1 MSKGRV
7 ELDYQINLV
16 EGINEVSKGVK
27 QLDQALKEL
36 KMPKAMT
43 QDTRKEL
50 DDLKQKIEKFRDL
63 SEKPIKTQTDFSK
76 IKKDGDEIVRLY
88 NKIHGK
94 TEKLSKQNPRSIFMD
109 KYGDAIKKVESA
121 LKSLDSETKKY
132 NKDLANQVEKQEKAK
147 KKLDD
152 FTKKYGKGESSE
164 EQKKYLSYQKGSI
177 TRKRNSIQKDIETGK
192 ISKKEGNAKIAE
204 LNAREKNLDSG
215 SAAKERQRLE
225 QDYNQITQ
233 SLINL
238 KKAQIGASSD
248 TNIVKLFTQIRSEAE
263 KLGISIPKDITF
275 QGLESFR
282 KVIESFPE
290 EKQREIAE
298 ELNKFSANAEKAAGG
313 GKVLGTQLEQNA
325 EQINNLVSRT
335 KDMDILRSRL
345 EYVFGMT
352 GMLNIFRRAIQSTV
366 NTIKELDSVMTE
378 TAVVTDYTVSDMWN
392 KIDEYADVASKLGV
406 SIKGVYEVT
415 TLLYQMGMNTSQ
427 AMGAG
432 IEILK
437 MARIAGM
444 DYASAT
450 DAMVSALKGFN
461 MEVNEINAQKV
472 NDIYSR
478 IAAISASNVQELSTA
493 MSKTASIA
501 ANAGMDIENTTAL
514 LAQGIE
520 RTRESAE
527 TIGTA
532 LKTVIARF
540 NEMKKAPSE
549 IEAVDGEVVDA
560 NKIETAL
567 RTAGIAL
574 RDVNGE
580 IRNTDNVLFELS
592 KKWNILSKNTRA
604 YIATQAAGSRQQS
617 RFIAMISDY
626 QRLSQFQ
633 EEAVNSAGA
642 SNKQFE
648 KTLDSLETKLQN
660 LRNQV
665 DTFLT
670 QIMDSKLLKFLVDV
684 GKDLAEISNKIT
696 NLPGILGS
704 ISKVALGMGV
714 FKGGGKLIDLV
725 FGSLAKNNGKLSGL
739 GLRMGKN
746 IFGGIKNTFIKG
758 KNTIQSLLSKAV
770 DYKGVAKNNSL
781 AMNNYATV
789 VGDLN
794 KQLKAGRISEKVY
807 AAQIEQTGAKLGLN
821 AVSAQAYN
829 TVISEGMGI
838 KGADILLQKE
848 DLAQKTLEIIANE
861 SLTAEQKKQA
871 IQELINQG
879 IKKEGIVLE
888 KTNLA
893 IKLKSYA
900 ALLLGSKAT
909 REAAVANLGYASTA
923 QAATQATNLF
933 SKALY
938 KIPFLGWILAAIA
951 AIATLTA
958 IIISSIR
965 TTQESIDNADEAAEQ
980 ATSRIQELSNEIEN
994 LADTFSKIEEL
1005 SDSFD
1010 DLTRGSVEW
1019 TSKLIENN
1027 QYLEDLVDKYEIL
1040 QKYLAYDEQ
1049 GIAYFKEG
1057 YEKELTNSLQNEY
1070 QLQRRNKISNEYE
1083 AAWLRYQTG
1092 EITYQEYQSAQKT
1105 YLSQGIQSGTQD
1117 YASVAAAN
1125 SFSKNFVKEF
1135 EKAREDAKDWLKGKA
1150 GGGVGSYWNDD
1161 LKKIGETLGLWYK
1174 KDDKYYTDAE
1184 FQTELDYNE
1193 DDMAERI
1200 ISNKTL
1206 EKIQQNTK
1214 DTANALRQ
1222 EDTYTQKLAAG
1233 KWQDITAKDIKE
1245 HGGVN
1250 QNTEKALRDNY
1261 GENAEKYFNDVLS
1274 YVSESYKELSDNIS
1288 SGTHPFWADEK
1299 TMEDAYIELGKYFRE
1314 NIDFETGTY
1323 KGTDQ
1328 VVNWA
1333 DLAGV
1338 NTFGGKFAS
1347 GLSLWD
1353 IVPVTEDNAKE
1364 QIQKAAL
1371 LSDNV
1376 YDKANKELEDMIAWG
1391 SQLGITDMNNV
1402 VSAWTSIT
1410 DETVKKKLK
1419 NIGEETL
1426 KYEQDYGE
1434 GITSG
1439 IASYLILNQ
1448 DKQGFAEVLKEY
1460 ANSEGIKDVQ
1470 EVFKGLDISIT
1481 ATADDIL
1488 DYIQVQRNLG
1498 NETSILTD
1506 NFIKLTKGMTL
1517 SQEKLQEW
1525 YQTINKAA
1533 RITEGKT
1540 GYDTYTKD
1548 EIEALVDSTAI
1559 SSDDVLRVG
1568 EDSYKVINKT
1578 AEQITHYLGGWDA
1591 KISGVNK
1598 GNENNLKFVSMLSN
1612 EKDTNRSQFIK
1623 TGSAEGSDLKFGTQ
1637 EKQDIYQVAKGI
1649 HEAGGV
1655 GVVSDTEAKTGLG
1668 AGQMSMTDAKTAYK
1682 RLLFQQ
1688 QILANNITDKDEATK
1703 LWNKIDAQVN
1713 REMTSPEAIQQALND
1728 FISENYYENVAD
1740 YEAAQNASFLL
1751 DAGESGYRSDTSR
1764 DKMYNS
1770 SSEAMRETA
1779 QKASQ
1784 LVVNER
1790 NLNSVVQMVTSTVS
1804 KQNPSLAKNSDLMKE
1819 LAIAISDAQNGFET
1833 IREVISDCEEDL
1845 KNFGSIKYYQ
1855 AIDKIAQAFQNMGIM
1870 GADSTWVGANLED
1883 IMDFYNGSASA
1894 ADRLYKSLVK
1904 IKLAQMDNP
1913 QMALQLQTIINGLT
1927 FDTEGIGTFTETANA
1942 MLTTLVGKTGEHMSD
1957 IEEIFK
1963 SFGVDLEYIYDTDG
1977 KITGVKAVNQLQIGA
1992 NYNKRETQKEKAN
2005 ESQWENS
2012 YDWLYNLT
2020 QKINEELRIREKLE
2034 KRYDRILNNRRM
2046 SEKDVIAA
2054 REKELQSLM
2063 KELDLQTEM
2072 YEKRRGELATL
2083 LRDNKD
2089 LTKYATYD
2097 FENNMIQINW
2107 DKINKVSDETL
2118 GGRIEQFIE
2127 KLENAES
2134 EFENA
2139 FDSIE
2144 DIYDTVQDIYN
2155 DSRQNYLDFENRVL
2169 EAVVNQYQLEIDRL
2183 TEIDNSIN
2191 DSNSKLLDSIQKS
2204 IDAQRQARQNAETE
2218 ENLTDKLN
2226 QLLYKRQDKTSSLTD
2241 LKSLEKELKDS
2252 RQDYIDTLVD
2262 QKISELQKQNDEAAE
2277 QRQRQIELM
2286 EGQLEQAK
2294 DQGLLWDEVNLLLTE
2309 GIYGSDGQINQNSKL
2324 VQILQQLDKYNG
2336 LSEEGRNN
2344 WLDELSVQYKQYEE
2358 FGKLKGLLSENLNT
2372 IGTRLE
2378 NLGSQ
2383 LNTLDWTIK
2392 ATGDKIIQGYRD
2404 TIIEDKG
2411 NNDEIN
2417 LERQDFILKFL
2428 KENWDNIPTKT
2439 MISWIQ
2445 GFLISKMITKEAFK
2459 TLMGSIKIQGT
2470 GPKGQKTWF
2479 YQMYATGGLAD
2490 FTGPAW
2496 LDGTKSRPELVLNQ
2510 HDTQNFIQLKDILS
2524 SIMSNNIPSITEG
2537 TRTANS
2543 NFEININVDKIANDY
2558 DVDRLVERVKK
2569 DIVEDSSYRNPV
2581 VLSLLR

>member
-1 MSKGRV
+1 
-7 ELDYQINLV
+7 
-16 EGINEVSKGVK
+16 
-27 QLDQALKEL
+27 
-36 KMPKAMT
+36 
-43 QDTRKEL
+43 
-50 DDLKQKIEKFRDL
+50 
-63 SEKPIKTQTDFSK
+63 
-76 IKKDGDEIVRLY
+76 
-88 NKIHGK
+88 
-94 TEKLSKQNPRSIFMD
+94 
-109 KYGDAIKKVESA
+109 
-121 LKSLDSETKKY
+121 
-132 NKDLANQVEKQEKAK
+132 
-147 KKLDD
+147 
-152 FTKKYGKGESSE
+152 
-164 EQKKYLSYQKGSI
+164 
-177 TRKRNSIQKDIETGK
+177 
-192 ISKKEGNAKIAE
+192 
-204 LNAREKNLDSG
+204 
-215 SAAKERQRLE
+215 
-225 QDYNQITQ
+225 
-233 SLINL
+233 
-238 KKAQIGASSD
+238 
-248 TNIVKLFTQIRSEAE
+248 
-263 KLGISIPKDITF
+263 
-275 QGLESFR
+275 
-282 KVIESFPE
+282 
-290 EKQREIAE
+290 
-298 ELNKFSANAEKAAGG
+298 
-313 GKVLGTQLEQNA
+313 
-325 EQINNLVSRT
+325 
-335 KDMDILRSRL
+335 
-345 EYVFGMT
+345 
-352 GMLNIFRRAIQSTV
+352 
-366 NTIKELDSVMTE
+366 
-378 TAVVTDYTVSDMWN
+378 
-392 KIDEYADVASKLGV
+392 
-406 SIKGVYEVT
+406 
-415 TLLYQMGMNTSQ
+415 
-427 AMGAG
+427 
-432 IEILK
+432 
-437 MARIAGM
+437 
-444 DYASAT
+444 
-450 DAMVSALKGFN
+450 
-461 MEVNEINAQKV
+461 
-472 NDIYSR
+472 
-478 IAAISASNVQELSTA
+478 
-493 MSKTASIA
+493 
-501 ANAGMDIENTTAL
+501 
-514 LAQGIE
+514 
-520 RTRESAE
+520 
-527 TIGTA
+527 
-532 LKTVIARF
+532 
-540 NEMKKAPSE
+540 
-549 IEAVDGEVVDA
+549 
-560 NKIETAL
+560 
-567 RTAGIAL
+567 
-574 RDVNGE
+574 
-580 IRNTDNVLFELS
+580 
-592 KKWNILSKNTRA
+592 
-604 YIATQAAGSRQQS
+604 
-617 RFIAMISDY
+617 MISDY
-626 QRLSQFQ
+626 QRLSQLQ
-633 EEAVNSAGA
+633 EEAINSAGA

-739 GLRMGKN
+739 GLQMGKN

-758 KNTIQSLLSKAV
+758 KNTIQNLLSKAV
-770 DYKGVAKNNSL
+770 DYEGVVKNNSL

-789 VGDLN
+789 VGNLN
-794 KQLKAGRISEKVY
+794 KQLKAGRISEEVY
-807 AAQIEQTGAKLGLN
+807 AAQIEQTSAKLGLS

-829 TVISEGMGI
+829 AVVSEGMGI

-848 DLAQKTLEIIANE
+848 ELAQKTLEIIANE

-958 IIISSIR
+958 IIISSTR
-965 TTQESIDNADEAAEQ
+965 TTQESIDNADEAAGR
-980 ATSRIQELSNEIEN
+980 ASSRIQELSNEIEN
-994 LADTFSKIEEL
+994 LTDTFSKIQEL

-1010 DLTRGSVEW
+1010 DLTKGSVEW
-1019 TSKLIENN
+1019 TAKLIENN

-1083 AAWLRYQTG
+1083 AARLRYQSD
-1092 EITYQEYQSAQKT
+1092 EITYQKYQSAQKT
-1105 YLSQGIQSGTQD
+1105 YLSQGIQSGVQD
-1117 YASVAAAN
+1117 NASVAAAN
-1125 SFSKNFVKEF
+1125 LLSQRFEQEF
-1135 EKAREDAKDWLKGKA
+1135 EETRKVVEE
-1150 GGGVGSYWNDD
+1150 D
-1161 LKKIGETLGLWYK
+1161 LKKDAKGGWGSYKNSALEKIGADLKLWYQ
-1174 KDDKYYTDAE
+1174 KDGKIYSDAE
-1184 FQTELDYNE
+1184 YQTELDYNE

-1200 ISNKTL
+1200 IANKTL
-1206 EKIQQNTK
+1206 AKIQQNTK
-1214 DTANALRQ
+1214 DTANALRN
-1222 EDTYTQKLAAG
+1222 EDIYTQKIAAG
-1233 KWQDITAKDIKE
+1233 NWKSITAKDIKE
-1245 HGGVN
+1245 HGGTN
-1250 QNTEKALRDNY
+1250 QNTWDELQKSYHEEEQENWETMLSYSSEKYRELIKQTGNDKEKIEAYNEISGQIRNKVYTTASEESKKGRDLEKNPLRFDEKGIWDQYAYLTGQMPIQGEGFKPISMPFSYNGY
-1261 GENAEKYFNDVLS
+1261 TLSDIIKIDGYENAEQALKEAYEYNF
-1274 YVSESYKELSDNIS
+1274 SEIS
-1288 SGTHPFWADEK
+1288 GQAQGNLNE
-1299 TMEDAYIELGKYFRE
+1299 
-1314 NIDFETGTY
+1314 
-1323 KGTDQ
+1323 
-1328 VVNWA
+1328 
-1333 DLAGV
+1333 
-1338 NTFGGKFAS
+1338 
-1347 GLSLWD
+1347 
-1353 IVPVTEDNAKE
+1353 
-1364 QIQKAAL
+1364 AL
-1371 LSDNV
+1371 
-1376 YDKANKELEDMIAWG
+1376 EWG
-1391 SQLGITDMNNV
+1391 AQLGMTDAKAV
-1402 VSAWTSIT
+1402 ISGWTSIT
-1410 DETVKKKLK
+1410 DETIRARLS
-1419 NIGEETL
+1419 NLGQETL
-1426 KYEQDYGE
+1426 KYSKDYGE
-1434 GITSG
+1434 GITSNV
-1439 IASYLILNQ
+1439 ASYLISNK
-1448 DKQGFAEVLKEY
+1448 DKQGFAEILKEY

-1506 NFIKLTKGMTL
+1506 NFIKLTEGMTL

-1578 AEQITHYLGGWDA
+1578 AEQITHYLGSWDA
-1591 KISGVNK
+1591 KISGANK
-1598 GNENNLKFVSMLSN
+1598 GNENNLKFISILSD
-1612 EKDTNRSQFIK
+1612 ETDTNRNQFIK

-1637 EKQDIYQVAKGI
+1637 ENQDIYQVAKGI

-1655 GVVSDTEAKTGLG
+1655 GVVTDYEAKTGLG

-1688 QILANNITDKDEATK
+1688 QVLANNITDDEEATK

-1713 REMTSPEAIQQALND
+1713 REMVSPEAIQQALSN
-1728 FISENYYENVAD
+1728 FVSENYYENVAD
-1740 YEAAQNASFLL
+1740 YEAAQNANFLL

-1770 SSEAMRETA
+1770 SSEATRETA
-1779 QKASQ
+1779 QKATQ
-1784 LVVNER
+1784 LIVNER

-1833 IREVISDCEEDL
+1833 IRKVISDCEEDL
-1845 KNFGSIKYYQ
+1845 KDFGSIKYYQ

-1883 IMDFYNGSASA
+1883 IMGFYNGSASA

-1904 IKLAQMDNP
+1904 IKLAQIDNTEL
-1913 QMALQLQTIINGLT
+1913 ASQLQTVINGLT
-1927 FDTEGIGTFTETANA
+1927 FDTDGIGTFTDTANA
-1942 MLTTLVGKTGEHMSD
+1942 MLTALVGKTGENMSD
-1957 IEEIFK
+1957 IEQIFK
-1963 SFGVDLEYIYDTDG
+1963 SFGVDLEYIYDADG
-1977 KITGVKAVNQLQIGA
+1977 KITGVKAINQFGVGA
-1992 NYNKRETQKEKAN
+1992 NYNKRETQKEKAKK
-2005 ESQWENS
+2005 SQWENS

-2046 SEKDVIAA
+2046 NEKDVIAA

-2063 KELDLQTEM
+2063 RELDLQTEM
-2072 YEKRRGELATL
+2072 YEKRRGEISTI

-2097 FENNMIQINW
+2097 FNNNMVQIDWNR
-2107 DKINKVSDETL
+2107 INKVKDEKL
-2118 GGRIEQFIE
+2118 GGRIEKFIE

-2134 EFENA
+2134 EFKSA

-2155 DSRQNYLDFENRVL
+2155 NSRQNYLDFENRVL

-2204 IDAQRQARQNAETE
+2204 INAQRQARQNAETE

-2226 QLLYKRQDKTSSLTD
+2226 QLLYKRQDKTSSSTD
-2241 LKSLEKELKDS
+2241 LKTLEKELKDG
-2252 RQDYIDTLVD
+2252 RQDYIDSLVD
-2262 QKISELQKQNDEAAE
+2262 QKISELQEQNDEAAE

-2294 DQGLLWDEVNLLLTE
+2294 NQGLLWDEVNLILKE
-2309 GIYGSDGQINQNSKL
+2309 GIYGSNGQINQNSKL
-2324 VQILQQLDKYNG
+2324 VQILQQLDKYNS
-2336 LSEEGRNN
+2336 LSEEGKNN

-2383 LNTLDWTIK
+2383 LNNLDWTIK
-2392 ATGDKIIQGYRD
+2392 ATGDKIVQGYRSSNQD
-2404 TIIEDKG
+2404 ADDGRKNLSTRIK
-2411 NNDEIN
+2411 EIVQSMRQSRN
-2417 LERQDFILKFL
+2417 VNSDGIKRLAGIGEMLENGQ
-2428 KENWDNIPTKT
+2428 
-2439 MISWIQ
+2439 
-2445 GFLISKMITKEAFK
+2445 ITEKEAK
-2459 TLMGSIKIQGT
+2459 KLMGAIKWIIR
-2470 GPKGQKTWF
+2470 GPNPNSNVFITA
-2479 YQMYATGGLAD
+2479 YAAGGLAD

-2496 LDGTKSRPELVLNQ
+2496 LDGTKSHPELVLNQ
-2510 HDTQNFIQLKDILS
+2510 RDTQNFIQLKDILS
-2524 SIMSNNIPSITEG
+2524 SIMSNNIPAITEG
-2537 TRTANS
+2537 ARTANS
-2543 NFEININVDKIANDY
+2543 NFEINVNVDKIANDY